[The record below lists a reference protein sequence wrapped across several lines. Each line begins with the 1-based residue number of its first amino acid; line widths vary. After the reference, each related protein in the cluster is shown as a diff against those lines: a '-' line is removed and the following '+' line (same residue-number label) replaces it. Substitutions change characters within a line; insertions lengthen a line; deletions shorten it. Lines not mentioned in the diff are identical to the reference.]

1 MVSTTPVWTQFE
13 WKLYSRL
20 LRRDI
25 GLTVQ
30 LQQDATEAHEWV
42 ALTGHMIYTNF
53 FRVRLQY
60 LYSSTYAILLNSG
73 LTRENGQSPRIRKTD
88 RKKQKGPFI

>member
-1 MVSTTPVWTQFE
+1 MVSTTPVWTQLE

-30 LQQDATEAHEWV
+30 LQQDATEAHE
-42 ALTGHMIYTNF
+42 
-53 FRVRLQY
+53 LQY